1 MGGGCH
7 SGFVTA
13 ALGLLEP
20 SCDSQNLEGRGVLL
34 PVEEGCNF
42 VAALKPW
49 NPFPAG
55 RLKTFIHWTLSVTS
69 LRLLF

>member
-20 SCDSQNLEGRGVLL
+20 SCDSQNVKAGVCCSLWRKA
-34 PVEEGCNF
+34 V
-42 VAALKPW
+42 
-49 NPFPAG
+49 
-55 RLKTFIHWTLSVTS
+55 TL
-69 LRLLF
+69 